1 MANSGKASETKA
13 GKGKAKAGGK
23 AKPADSPFDLV
34 DPSEVGMDAGRLQR
48 VEEFIKARYLDTGR
62 YPGFSL
68 LVSRRGK
75 VAHLST
81 QGSRNLGTGAP
92 MTPDTI
98 VRIYSMSKPITSVAL
113 LSLYEE
119 GLFRLDAPVSSFIP
133 SWADLRVW
141 RDGTPASWSTT
152 YPEREMTVRDLLT
165 HTSGLTYAWMQ
176 RHPVDAIYRERG
188 VDQPHKLEEWVELL
202 AGIPLVFSP
211 GTQWSYSVATDVI
224 GRLVEIIS
232 GQPFD
237 AFLANRIFEPLGM
250 ADTAFQVADESAERF
265 AANYVVPSLSPFG
278 VPKGATGDEAV
289 ELDDGGPGTQFR
301 RAPTFLSGG
310 GGLTSTLGDYHR
322 FTQML
327 LNGGELGGARVLGRK
342 TVEYAT
348 SNHLPGGR
356 DLAAMGQPVFSETNY
371 DGIGFGLGFSVVVDP
386 AAAQIVC
393 SKGEYGWG
401 GAASTLFWIDPA
413 EELVVI
419 GLTQLMPSSAYPI
432 RQELRPLIYSALTD

>member
-1 MANSGKASETKA
+1 MAIDLTPCDPTSVGLD
-13 GKGKAKAGGK
+13 
-23 AKPADSPFDLV
+23 PARLARV
-34 DPSEVGMDAGRLQR
+34 D
-48 VEEFIKARYLDTGR
+48 EFIKTRYIDSGR

-68 LVSRRGK
+68 LVSRRGQ

-81 QGSRNLGTGAP
+81 QGQRNVDTGAP

-119 GLFRLDAPVSSFIP
+119 GRFRLDTPVSTFIP
-133 SWADLRVW
+133 SWSDLRVW
-141 RDGTPASWSTT
+141 QDGNVTNYTT
-152 YPEREMTVRDLLT
+152 AYPEREMTVRDLLT
-165 HTSGLTYAWMQ
+165 HTSGLTYAWMG
-176 RHPVDAIYRERG
+176 RHPVDGLYRRAG
-188 VDQPHKLEEWVELL
+188 LDQPHKLEHWVEIL
-202 AGIPLVFSP
+202 AGLPLLFSP

-232 GQPFD
+232 GQSFD
-237 AFLANRIFEPLGM
+237 TFLAQRIFEPLGM
-250 ADTAFQVADESAERF
+250 TDTSFMVDEDKADRF

-278 VPKGATGDEAV
+278 VPPGAEGDDKV

-301 RAPTFLSGG
+301 RQPTFLSGG
-310 GGLTSTLGDYHR
+310 GGLTSTMADYHR

-327 LNGGELGGARVLGRK
+327 INGGAVDGVRILGRK

-348 SNHLPGGR
+348 RNHLAGGS
-356 DLAAMGQPVFSETNY
+356 DLASMGQPVFSETNY
-371 DGIGFGLGFSVVVDP
+371 DGIGFGLGFSVVLDP
-386 AAAQIVC
+386 TASQVIG
-393 SKGEYGWG
+393 SPGEYGWG

-432 RQELRPLIYSALTD
+432 RQELRPLVYSALTD